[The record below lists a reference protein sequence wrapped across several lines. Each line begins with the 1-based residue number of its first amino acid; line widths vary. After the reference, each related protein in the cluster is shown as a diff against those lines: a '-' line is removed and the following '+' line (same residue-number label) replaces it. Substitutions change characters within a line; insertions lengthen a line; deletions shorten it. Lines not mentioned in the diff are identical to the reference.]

1 MSGEKTV
8 QAEPLLEA
16 KIVSVVSTSPLRGV
30 EVQQGSAKSAPS
42 ANLAEA
48 RSTKSWASE
57 TADGEPRPLG
67 FGEASDFS

>member
-30 EVQQGSAKSAPS
+30 EVQQDSAQSAPS
-42 ANLAEA
+42 TNLAEGA
-48 RSTKSWASE
+48 LIKIM
-57 TADGEPRPLG
+57 GL
-67 FGEASDFS
+67 

>member
-30 EVQQGSAKSAPS
+30 EVQQDSAKSAPS
-42 ANLAEA
+42 ANLADGA
-48 RSTKSWASE
+48 LIKIMGLRNSRWR
-57 TADGEPRPLG
+57 ADS
-67 FGEASDFS
+67 A